1 MTFVV
6 SAVVVACLLIVL
18 LFVLKRGKSGSP
30 VSGKHQGMQAS
41 RRETPPKPAKT
52 VTTSG
57 TQDPEETATVLKAY
71 PIFTS
76 IPYSPVVE
84 GAWPMSPDRI
94 DPGLKSRIEERVSS
108 LGPIKTNS
116 VKLLNL
122 LKDPASNPG
131 EITSVVSTNPGFSA
145 KILQSA
151 NSAYFNLPQKIT
163 SVGRAITHLGY
174 NNVRSLVLQDALEGM
189 IPGDNRMDS
198 GTRMKIWQHSAIVS
212 VCAGYLGKTIFAF
225 SEYDLAT
232 MGLLHDIGKY
242 FIPDAVLKTVTD
254 PDVPLVGREEMSFGV
269 NHAVLGSIVVRHW
282 QLSDVIS
289 RAIGYHH
296 HPTFLPPDTIPG
308 EYVKY
313 GFIICLSDLIGK
325 LLDYDGDARDILPLR
340 EEYFITFRLP
350 KDPAGLITQALL
362 KEVEKTRLTVKSYI
376 STM

>member
-1 MTFVV
+1 MTFIV
-6 SAVVVACLLIVL
+6 SAAVLACLLIIL
-18 LFVLKRGKSGSP
+18 LIVLKRGKSDSTASGGKKGIQIERRGAAP
-30 VSGKHQGMQAS
+30 V
-41 RRETPPKPAKT
+41 PAKT
-52 VTTSG
+52 VRTSG
-57 TQDPEETATVLKAY
+57 KQDGETEAVLKAY
-71 PIFTS
+71 PVFVS
-76 IPYSPVVE
+76 IPYLPVVE

-94 DPGLKSRIEERVSS
+94 DVGLKGRIEERVSS

-174 NNVRSLVLQDALEGM
+174 NNVRSLVLQDALQSM
-189 IPGDNRMDS
+189 LPGDNRMDS
-198 GTRMKIWQHSAIVS
+198 ATRMKIWVHSAVVS
-212 VCAGYLGKTIFAF
+212 VCAGYLGKKIFAF

-242 FIPDAVLKTVTD
+242 FIPDTGAETLSD
-254 PDVPLVGREEMSFGV
+254 PGLPLVGREEMSFGV

-313 GFIICLSDLIGK
+313 SFIICLSDLLGK
-325 LLDYDGDARDILPLR
+325 LLDYDDREHEVLPLR
-340 EEYFITFRLP
+340 EEYFLTFGLP
-350 KDPAGLITQALL
+350 KNPAELITQALL

>member
-1 MTFVV
+1 MTF
-6 SAVVVACLLIVL
+6 AAIAIAAACLLIVL
-18 LFVLKRGKSGSP
+18 LFVVRRGRVRSGVPGRKEGVQVQRRQPTP
-30 VSGKHQGMQAS
+30 VKA
-41 RRETPPKPAKT
+41 KPAAPSTKR
-52 VTTSG
+52 
-57 TQDPEETATVLKAY
+57 DPETEAVFKAY
-71 PIFTS
+71 PIFAN

-84 GAWPMSPDRI
+84 GAWPMSPDKV
-94 DPGLKSRIEERVSS
+94 DAGLKARIEERVSS

-131 EITSVVSTNPGFSA
+131 EITNVVSTNPGFSA

-174 NNVRSLVLQDALEGM
+174 NNVRSLVLQDALQSM
-189 IPGDNRMDS
+189 LPGDGRIDS
-198 GTRMKIWQHSAIVS
+198 GTRMKVWVHSAIVS
-212 VCAGYLGKTIFAF
+212 VCAGYLGKKIFAF

-242 FIPDAVLKTVTD
+242 FIPDTASDIDAAGL
-254 PDVPLVGREEMSFGV
+254 PLVGREEMSYGM
-269 NHAVLGSIVVRHW
+269 NHAVMGSIVVRHW

-313 GFIICLSDLIGK
+313 SFIICLSDLLGK
-325 LLDYDGDARDILPLR
+325 LLDYDSQDTDILPLR
-340 EEYFITFRLP
+340 EEYYTTFRLP
-350 KDPAGLITQALL
+350 GNPAELVTQALI
-362 KEVEKTRLTVKSYI
+362 KEVDKTRLTVKSYI